1 MASMDN
7 NRDEEEPFVA
17 AAASVDNSETLR
29 NHTKDVH
36 ILSSAFLLIF
46 LAYGAAQNL
55 ETTLNTKDDMG
66 TISLGILYVSFTF
79 FSLIASSVVRFMG
92 SKNAVLLGTSGYWLF
107 IAANLKPTWYTMV
120 PASLYLG
127 FAASIIWVG
136 QGTYLTSTA
145 RSQARDY
152 HLHEGTVIG
161 NFNGEFWGMF
171 ASHQFVGN
179 LISLAILRNGTE
191 GSTTGTTLLFTVF
204 LCSMTL
210 GTILVCFLSK
220 RVDGGEEGPKD
231 SSVSLYSSLTSLS
244 KSVITPLLDVR
255 MLLIIPLIA
264 YSGLQ
269 QAFVWAEFTEK
280 IATPALGVSGVGGSM
295 AVYGAFDTIC
305 SLTAGR
311 LTSGIFSITWIVSA
325 GLFLQAVVFL
335 WILLKY
341 SLTSGVLG
349 IVYPLLMAAM
359 LGIGDGVINTQLSA
373 LLGILFKHDTEGAF
387 AQLKVWQSASIAVVF
402 FINPYIS
409 LQVMVEIMLAALFV
423 AAGGFL
429 DLSAAVFSN
438 PLLNMSLPF
447 TSLRHR
453 LSWPLILYSATWT
466 SLLTLTVAVA
476 SFSPEIA
483 FVSTISSFSQGC
495 EQEGTIRVPLDV
507 PGEVMCLPAH
517 LFKRS
522 TVTDSIVSLLFAALV
537 VAVSAWVVRA
547 MGLWEDDEATL

>member
-1 MASMDN
+1 MASVDN
-7 NRDEEEPFVA
+7 KRDEEEPFVVG
-17 AAASVDNSETLR
+17 AASVDNSETLR

-79 FSLIASSVVRFMG
+79 FSLIASLVVRFMG

-161 NFNGEFWGMF
+161 KFNGEFWGIF

-179 LISLAILRNGTE
+179 LISLAVLRNGAE
-191 GSTTGTTLLFTVF
+191 GTTSGTTLLLTVF

-210 GTILVCFLSK
+210 GTILMCFLSK

-231 SSVSLYSSLTSLS
+231 SSFGLCSSLISLL

-269 QAFVWAEFTEK
+269 QAFVWAEFTKE
-280 IATPALGVSGVGGSM
+280 IVTPALGVSGVGGSM
-295 AVYGAFDTIC
+295 AVYGAFDAIVGTIGIFCCIVSLISVATACFSVLVDSFASDLQVFPLVLVPAKIC

-311 LTSGIFSITWIVSA
+311 LTSGMSSITWIVSA
-325 GLFLQAVVFL
+325 GLFLQAAVFL
-335 WILLKY
+335 WILKY

-349 IVYPLLMAAM
+349 ILYPLLMAAM
-359 LGIGDGVINTQLSA
+359 LGIGDGVFNTQLSA

-402 FINPYIS
+402 FLNPYIS
-409 LQVMVEIMLAALFV
+409 LQAMVAIMLAALFL

-429 DLSAAVFSN
+429 V
-438 PLLNMSLPF
+438 
-447 TSLRHR
+447 
-453 LSWPLILYSATWT
+453 
-466 SLLTLTVAVA
+466 LTLQIEKA
-476 SFSPEIA
+476 FSSP
-483 FVSTISSFSQGC
+483 S
-495 EQEGTIRVPLDV
+495 
-507 PGEVMCLPAH
+507 
-517 LFKRS
+517 
-522 TVTDSIVSLLFAALV
+522 
-537 VAVSAWVVRA
+537 
-547 MGLWEDDEATL
+547 